1 MLLLR
6 YVHLHYSHYCKI
18 MNVGQKCL
26 GGTIFDKVAKP
37 TIYNQFAAGD
47 NDTSIRTT
55 AMDLAKAN
63 IRLMAI
69 TGLEE
74 DVGESLDGEE

>member
-1 MLLLR
+1 
-6 YVHLHYSHYCKI
+6 

-26 GGTIFDKVAKP
+26 GSTLFGMVAKP

-47 NDTSIRTT
+47 NDTSIKQT
-55 AMDLAKAN
+55 AEDLAKAN

-74 DVGESLDGEE
+74 DVGESLEGEE

>member
-1 MLLLR
+1 M
-6 YVHLHYSHYCKI
+6 SI
-18 MNVGQKCL
+18 AQKCL
-26 GGTIFDKVAKP
+26 GNTLFNLMAKP
-37 TIYNQFAAGD
+37 TVYNQFAAGE
-47 NDTSIRTT
+47 NETSIRNT
-55 AMDLAKAN
+55 AENLEKAN

>member
-1 MLLLR
+1 
-6 YVHLHYSHYCKI
+6 
-18 MNVGQKCL
+18 MNIGQRCL
-26 GGTIFDKVAKP
+26 GNTLFSLVAKP

-47 NDTSIRTT
+47 NDISIKNT
-55 AMDLAKAN
+55 AKDLARAN

-74 DVGESLDGEE
+74 DVGESLLGEEYVK

>member
-1 MLLLR
+1 
-6 YVHLHYSHYCKI
+6 
-18 MNVGQKCL
+18 MNIAQKCFGNTL
-26 GGTIFDKVAKP
+26 FNIVAKP
-37 TIYNQFAAGD
+37 TVYNQFAAGD
-47 NDTSIRTT
+47 NDTSIRNT
-55 AMDLAKAN
+55 AANLANAN

>member
-1 MLLLR
+1 ME
-6 YVHLHYSHYCKI
+6 I
-18 MNVGQKCL
+18 GQKCL
-26 GGTIFDKVAKP
+26 GSTLFSIVARP
-37 TIYNQFAAGD
+37 TVYNQFAAGD
-47 NDTSIRTT
+47 NDASIRST
-55 AMDLAKAN
+55 AKHLAMAN